1 MSAYHEEYWA
11 QIRAETEERQRRL
24 AERIAEQERLHAA
37 DPERHSLMI
46 PVDDEEFP
54 DESYTAGW
62 EQEEGA

>member
-1 MSAYHEEYWA
+1 MT
-11 QIRAETEERQRRL
+11 QAEDAESQRRWSEDRDRRM
-24 AERIAEQERLHAA
+24 AERIAVQERLHAA

-62 EQEEGA
+62 AQEPGA

>member
-11 QIRAETEERQRRL
+11 AIRKETEERKRRF
-24 AERIAEQERLHAA
+24 AERVEEQRLLHEA
-37 DPERHSLMI
+37 DPEHHSLMI

-62 EQEEGA
+62 TQEEDS